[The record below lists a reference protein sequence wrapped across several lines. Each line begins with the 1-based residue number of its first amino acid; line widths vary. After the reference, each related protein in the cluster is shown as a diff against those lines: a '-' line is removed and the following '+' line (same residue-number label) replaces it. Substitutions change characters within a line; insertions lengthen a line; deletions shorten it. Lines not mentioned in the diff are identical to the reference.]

1 MAETAAQRY
10 ARDYGSMS
18 ADRKNRELDTR
29 EGYVAGT
36 PATGQRTDREYVN
49 DANGTTAVNKTN

>member
-18 ADRKNRELDTR
+18 AERKNRELDVQGDTGSPDSR
-29 EGYVAGT
+29 TNRLYV
-36 PATGQRTDREYVN
+36 DDSN
-49 DANGTTAVNKTN
+49 STTAVNKTN

>member
-18 ADRKNRELDTR
+18 ADRKDRELDKQ
-29 EGYVAGT
+29 GDKQGT
-36 PATGQRTDREYVN
+36 PDGRTERLYVN
-49 DANGTTAVNKTN
+49 DANGATAVNKTN

>member
-10 ARDYGSMS
+10 TRDYGSMS
-18 ADRKNRELDTR
+18 TDRKNRELDTQ

-36 PATGQRTDREYVN
+36 PSTGPRTDRLYVN
-49 DANGTTAVNKTN
+49 DANSTTAVNKTN

>member
-18 ADRKNRELDTR
+18 ADRKDRELDVQ
-29 EGYVAGT
+29 GDKQGT
-36 PATGQRTDREYVN
+36 PDGRTERLYVN
-49 DANGTTAVNKTN
+49 DANGATAVNKTN